1 MLARWWRRHARDADC
16 GTVTAEFAVVLPC
29 VAAVAILVLCL
40 GRASIVSMNCQDA
53 AAAGARAMAID
64 AGGEAKARA
73 AAQTIAGL
81 RRIRPACCPP
91 ASWARQLG
99 ISDCDVHGSVLS
111 VTVFERLPMR
121 GKKGTTSVKH
131 DVKQYV
137 RRVLHVLKGAD
148 EGSGTISGVAL
159 IAIVAAMLGAVAM
172 AGNLLLCVHRAQNT
186 ADLASVAAAQSL
198 RDGAADPCA
207 AASRT
212 TSGNGTRLESC
223 AIEGEDAVV
232 AVQAATQVPFAPW
245 VVRQSRAGPIACD

>member
-73 AAQTIAGL
+73 ARKPLPVAVPRCRSPPMRTASPLWCVARL

-148 EGSGTISGVAL
+148 EVPEPY
-159 IAIVAAMLGAVAM
+159 
-172 AGNLLLCVHRAQNT
+172 RE
-186 ADLASVAAAQSL
+186 
-198 RDGAADPCA
+198 
-207 AASRT
+207 SR
-212 TSGNGTRLESC
+212 
-223 AIEGEDAVV
+223 
-232 AVQAATQVPFAPW
+232 
-245 VVRQSRAGPIACD
+245 

>member
-1 MLARWWRRHARDADC
+1 
-16 GTVTAEFAVVLPC
+16 
-29 VAAVAILVLCL
+29 
-40 GRASIVSMNCQDA
+40 
-53 AAAGARAMAID
+53 
-64 AGGEAKARA
+64 
-73 AAQTIAGL
+73 
-81 RRIRPACCPP
+81 
-91 ASWARQLG
+91 
-99 ISDCDVHGSVLS
+99 
-111 VTVFERLPMR
+111 MR

-137 RRVLHVLKGAD
+137 RRVSHVLKGAD
-148 EGSGTISGVAL
+148 EGAGTISGVAL

-172 AGNLLLCVHRAQNT
+172 AGNLLLCVHR
-186 ADLASVAAAQSL
+186 
-198 RDGAADPCA
+198 A